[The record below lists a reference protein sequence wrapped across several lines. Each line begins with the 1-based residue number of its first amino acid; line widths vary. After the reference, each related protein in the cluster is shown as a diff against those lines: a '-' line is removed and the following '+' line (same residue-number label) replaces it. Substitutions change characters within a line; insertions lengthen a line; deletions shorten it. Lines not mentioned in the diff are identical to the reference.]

1 MERRVLWMAWLLGA
15 ALSFGCGGDDGGSSD
30 DDDDNQGAGQ
40 GGDDGE
46 SGSGGGA
53 VPGEGIACGTTR
65 CVTPDNATGDACCYD
80 NFASKCGM
88 RGGFGSS
95 ACVEIVET
103 DTRCP
108 NVMLGPITLASC
120 CTGDNMCGVTSPPP
134 FGNGACTELSVAE
147 QMAMDRASMF
157 DEGEDGGIDL
167 PGDGGMGFPGGG
179 GIMLDF
185 PDPQPCE

>member
-15 ALSFGCGGDDGGSSD
+15 ALSFGCGGDDGGGSD
-30 DDDDNQGAGQ
+30 DDDDNQGESGQ

-46 SGSGGGA
+46 SGSGGGP
-53 VPGEGIACGTTR
+53 VGGEGIACGTTR
-65 CVTPDNATGDACCYD
+65 CVMPENATGDACCYD

-88 RGGFGSS
+88 RGGIGAS

-120 CTGDNMCGVTSPPP
+120 CTTGNMCGITAPL
-134 FGNGACTELSVAE
+134 FGNNECTELSVAE

-157 DEGEDGGIDL
+157 DEGEDGGVDL
-167 PGDGGMGFPGGG
+167 PGDGGFPGGG
-179 GIMLDF
+179 GMLDF

>member
-1 MERRVLWMAWLLGA
+1 MALLLGA
-15 ALSFGCGGDDGGSSD
+15 ALSFGCGGDDGGGSD
-30 DDDDNQGAGQ
+30 DDDDNQGESGQ

-46 SGSGGGA
+46 SGSGGG
-53 VPGEGIACGTTR
+53 PIGGEGIPCGTTR
-65 CVTPDNATGDACCYD
+65 CETPENATGEACCYD

-88 RGGFGSS
+88 RGGIGNS

-108 NVMLGPITLASC
+108 NVMLGGQITLASC
-120 CTGDNMCGVTSPPP
+120 CTADNQCGITPPPP
-134 FGNGACTELSVAE
+134 FGNGQCTELSVAE

-157 DEGEDGGIDL
+157 DEGEDGGLDF
-167 PGDGGMGFPGGG
+167 PGDGGGGF
-179 GIMLDF
+179 MFDF